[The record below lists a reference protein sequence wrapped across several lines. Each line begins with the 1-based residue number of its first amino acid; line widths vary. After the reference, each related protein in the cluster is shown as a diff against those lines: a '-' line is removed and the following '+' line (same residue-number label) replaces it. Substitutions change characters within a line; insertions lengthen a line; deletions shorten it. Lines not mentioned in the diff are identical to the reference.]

1 MANAHDPIA
10 RALDAALASRI
21 EPRAL
26 LMVTAIHLNDELYG
40 VRTEVNDVLSDND
53 LAAKPDSKLTA
64 PEVTPELGFR
74 GGGIVAHETSTL
86 LEGELA

>member
-40 VRTEVNDVLSDND
+40 VRTEVNDVLSDNE
-53 LAAKPDSKLTA
+53 LAAKPHLTGA
-64 PEVTPELGFR
+64 TLRKPPTVSQ
-74 GGGIVAHETSTL
+74 VAAVIN
-86 LEGELA
+86 G